1 MPEAW
6 QGGSWGSNHP
16 GHSFLELV
24 CHWPLMRSQKARETR
39 MKLVHISLQ
48 GHRAW
53 GEGWPWTWKGTQRPL
68 GTRLIPPQMI
78 YSSQE
83 GRKGAGLKVRR
94 LPPSLPSP
102 QFPHLLKDTSDS
114 FPYLPSYI
122 LISTCRAEGTDQGV
136 LGMNKAMG

>member
-1 MPEAW
+1 MYISASRVTEYGEK
-6 QGGSWGSNHP
+6 GGHGPGRAHG
-16 GHSFLELV
+16 GHSA
-24 CHWPLMRSQKARETR
+24 H
-39 MKLVHISLQ
+39 
-48 GHRAW
+48 
-53 GEGWPWTWKGTQRPL
+53 
-68 GTRLIPPQMI
+68 LIPPQMS